1 MSETEFRHGVELW
14 KRFRQ
19 KYLELKA
26 IAFEIEGKPG
36 RIRRGGR
43 KKKMKQEPI
52 AISGLWF
59 RSNAEGS
66 RITVLIEVDGKWQ
79 QVAELPGNAQGP
91 TSHIIEPSG
100 MRSAIEQQKPIQAH

>member
-1 MSETEFRHGVELW
+1 MSDFERGVELW
-14 KRFRQ
+14 KQFRQ

-66 RITVLIEVDGKWQ
+66 RIAVLIEVDGKWQ
-79 QVAELPGNAQGP
+79 EIAELPGNAQGP
-91 TSHIIEPSG
+91 MSHIIEPLG
-100 MRSAIEQQKPIQAH
+100 MRSAIEKQKPIVAQ